1 MGKHNISTG
10 DEKKLLEFFTRQ
22 QDSEITHGVSRQ
34 HRNSLDFYSNCASA
48 ADVPFR
54 RFFGVKK
61 SDILKWHFF
70 LSWL

>member
-34 HRNSLDFYSNCASA
+34 
-48 ADVPFR
+48 
-54 RFFGVKK
+54 
-61 SDILKWHFF
+61 
-70 LSWL
+70 